1 MDVVR
6 RIQAFDAGRDPERLQ
21 IKYRKMRSSAFAFL
35 RGTCH
40 LFYGALPRGDVF
52 KSAPLAW
59 VCGDLHL
66 ENFGCYKGDNR
77 LAYFD
82 INDFDEAALAPAT
95 WELLRMLTSLR
106 VAARGLSMKRS
117 EATQACAV
125 FLDAYGMA
133 LALGKAYWVER
144 ETAQGLVRDLLDG
157 LRDRQRSR
165 FLDAR
170 TQFQGRKRI
179 LRVDGVKALPATE
192 AQRSAITEF
201 MAGFAQTQ
209 PNPGFFQVLDVARRI
224 AGTGSLGVDRHVV
237 LVLGKGSPDGNYL
250 LDLKQ
255 ALPSSLAPHLKVVQP
270 RWKTQADRVVTTQ
283 RRMQA
288 VSMAFL
294 HPVMLGKIPY
304 VLRDLQPADDRITL
318 DRSNSSMRVMEQ
330 LVHTMGNV
338 VAWAQLRSTGRD
350 GSAIADALIDFA
362 QRRKWQATLL
372 VASEHCAEQVREDAA
387 TFDIAYDDGAFV
399 A

>member
-1 MDVVR
+1 M
-6 RIQAFDAGRDPERLQ
+6 
-21 IKYRKMRSSAFAFL
+21 
-35 RGTCH
+35 
-40 LFYGALPRGDVF
+40 F

-95 WELLRMLTSLR
+95 WDLLRMLTSLR
-106 VAARGLSMKRS
+106 IAARGLSMKRS
-117 EATQACAV
+117 EATQACTV

-170 TQFQGRKRI
+170 TQFKGRKRI
-179 LRVDGVKALPATE
+179 LLVDGIKALPATE

-250 LDLKQ
+250 LDLKL

-318 DRSNSSMRVMEQ
+318 DRSNSSIRVMEQ
-330 LVHTMGNV
+330 LVRTMGNV

-372 VASEHCAEQVREDAA
+372 GASEHCAERVREDAA

>member
-21 IKYRKMRSSAFAFL
+21 IKYRKMRGSAFAFL

-95 WELLRMLTSLR
+95 WDLLRMLTSLR
-106 VAARGLSMKRS
+106 IAARGLSMKRS
-117 EATQACAV
+117 EATQACTV

-170 TQFQGRKRI
+170 TQFKGRKRI
-179 LRVDGVKALPATE
+179 LLVDGVKALPATE

-250 LDLKQ
+250 LDLKL

-318 DRSNSSMRVMEQ
+318 DRSNSSIRVMEQ
-330 LVHTMGNV
+330 LVRTMGNV

-372 VASEHCAEQVREDAA
+372 GASEHCAERVREDAA

>member
-6 RIQAFDAGRDPERLQ
+6 RIQAFDAGRDPERLR

-40 LFYGALPRGDVF
+40 LFYGTLPRGDVF
-52 KSAPLAW
+52 KSAPLSW

-106 VAARGLSMKRS
+106 IAARGLSMKRS
-117 EATQACAV
+117 EATQACTV
-125 FLDAYGMA
+125 FLDAYGVA

-170 TQFQGRKRI
+170 TRLEGRKR
-179 LRVDGVKALPATE
+179 LLLVDGIKALPATE
-192 AQRSAITEF
+192 AQRSAITGF
-201 MAGFAQTQ
+201 MASFAKTQ

-255 ALPSSLAPHLKVVQP
+255 ALPSSLAPYLKVVQP

-330 LVHTMGNV
+330 LVRTMGNV

-350 GSAIADALIDFA
+350 GSAIADELIDFA
-362 QRRKWQATLL
+362 LRRKWQATLL
-372 VASEHCAEQVREDAA
+372 GASEHCAEQVREDAA
-387 TFDIAYDDGAFV
+387 AFDIAYDDGAFV

>member
-21 IKYRKMRSSAFAFL
+21 IKYRKMRGSAFAFL

-95 WELLRMLTSLR
+95 WDLLRMLTSLR
-106 VAARGLSMKRS
+106 IAARGLSMKRS

-170 TQFQGRKRI
+170 TQFKGRKRI
-179 LRVDGVKALPATE
+179 LLVDGIKALPATE

-250 LDLKQ
+250 LDLKL

-330 LVHTMGNV
+330 LVRTMGNV
-338 VAWAQLRSTGRD
+338 VAWAQLRSAGRD

-372 VASEHCAEQVREDAA
+372 GASEHCAEQVREGAA
-387 TFDIAYDDGAFV
+387 AFDIAYDDGAFV

>member
-21 IKYRKMRSSAFAFL
+21 IKYRKMRGSAFAFL

-40 LFYGALPRGDVF
+40 LFYGALPRGDLF

-95 WELLRMLTSLR
+95 WDLLRMLTSLR
-106 VAARGLSMKRS
+106 IAARGLSMKRS
-117 EATQACAV
+117 EATQACTV

-170 TQFQGRKRI
+170 TQFKGRKRI
-179 LRVDGVKALPATE
+179 LLVDGIKALPATE

-250 LDLKQ
+250 LDLKL

-330 LVHTMGNV
+330 LVRTMGNV
-338 VAWAQLRSTGRD
+338 VAWAQLRSAGRD
-350 GSAIADALIDFA
+350 GSAIADELIDFA
-362 QRRKWQATLL
+362 QRRKWQETLL
-372 VASEHCAEQVREDAA
+372 GASEHCAEQVREGAA
-387 TFDIAYDDGAFV
+387 AFDIAYDDGAFV

>member
-21 IKYRKMRSSAFAFL
+21 IKYRKMRGSAFAFL

-95 WELLRMLTSLR
+95 WDLLRMLTSLR
-106 VAARGLSMKRS
+106 IAARGLSMKRS
-117 EATQACAV
+117 EATQACTV

-170 TQFQGRKRI
+170 TQFKGRKRI
-179 LRVDGVKALPATE
+179 LLVDGIKALPATE

-250 LDLKQ
+250 LDLKL

-318 DRSNSSMRVMEQ
+318 DRSNSSIRVMEQ
-330 LVHTMGNV
+330 LVRTMGNV

-372 VASEHCAEQVREDAA
+372 GASEHCAEQVREDAA

>member
-21 IKYRKMRSSAFAFL
+21 IKYRKMRGSAFAFL

-95 WELLRMLTSLR
+95 WDLLRMLTSLR
-106 VAARGLSMKRS
+106 IAARGLSMKRS
-117 EATQACAV
+117 EATQACTV

-170 TQFQGRKRI
+170 TQFKGRKRI
-179 LRVDGVKALPATE
+179 LLVDGIKALPATE

-250 LDLKQ
+250 LDLKL

-318 DRSNSSMRVMEQ
+318 DRSNSSMRMMEQ
-330 LVHTMGNV
+330 LVRTMGNV
-338 VAWAQLRSTGRD
+338 VAWAQLRSAGRD
-350 GSAIADALIDFA
+350 GSVIADELIDFA

-372 VASEHCAEQVREDAA
+372 GASEHCAEQVREGAA
-387 TFDIAYDDGAFV
+387 AFDIAYDDGAFV